1 MLILKPPRLQEGTS
15 VSTLT
20 LGNAMPIAQHF
31 ENTVHPQRTLDLE
44 YQYIAVMTSKFNL
57 NVDLVGVLYRS
68 MIGLGKYKLNLD
80 QPLFLS
86 LKTGWVHIFP
96 KVCLEPWI
104 KCRNSKKQWYEFCS
118 IGYNYPFLFAELH
131 LSEVKNASYSCI

>member
-1 MLILKPPRLQEGTS
+1 MQCLLHNILKTLYTHKEHWTW
-15 VSTLT
+15 STDT
-20 LGNAMPIAQHF
+20 AA
-31 ENTVHPQRTLDLE
+31 
-44 YQYIAVMTSKFNL
+44 MTSKFNL
-57 NVDLVGVLYRS
+57 NVDPVLYRS

-118 IGYNYPFLFAELH
+118 IGCNYPVLQCCQVNFPKNPNIALKKSQDSLFFF
-131 LSEVKNASYSCI
+131 